1 MLGLMGWWQSVG
13 DRRRNFRRSARDYAS
28 IDLGNGA
35 VPRGCMI
42 ADISDCGARLAV
54 PRCDDLP
61 DEFTLLV
68 PRRCRIVRR
77 MIGQIGVQF
86 IDDEAD

>member
-1 MLGLMGWWQSVG
+1 MLDLWGWWQSVG
-13 DRRRNFRRSARDYAS
+13 DRRRNFRRLARDYAS
-28 IDLGNGA
+28 IDLGNGS

-42 ADISDCGARLAV
+42 ADISEGGARLAIAH
-54 PRCDDLP
+54 CDDLP
-61 DEFTLLV
+61 NEFTLLV

-86 IDDEAD
+86 IDGEPV